1 MNKIYSMLGLASK
14 AGKLVSGE
22 EIVRNSI
29 RQNKVKL
36 LIISED
42 ASDNTKKRFL
52 NAAEYYKVPV
62 YIWGSKE
69 QLGFGIGKSNR
80 SVVGISDDN
89 FVKSIGSLLHA
100 ENPVTPI
107 GEKSGGELNE

>member
-1 MNKIYSMLGLASK
+1 MLGLASK

-29 RQNKVKL
+29 RQGKVKL

-42 ASDNTKKRFL
+42 ASENTKKRFI
-52 NAAEYYKVPV
+52 NTAEYYKVPV
-62 YIWGSKE
+62 YIWGYKE
-69 QLGFGIGKSNR
+69 QLGSGIGKSNR
-80 SVVGISDDN
+80 SVVGIIDN
-89 FVKSIGSLLHA
+89 NFTNTIKLLLSA

>member
-22 EIVRNSI
+22 EIVRNTI
-29 RQNKVKL
+29 RQGKVKL

-42 ASDNTKKRFL
+42 ASENTKKRFL
-52 NAAEYYKVPV
+52 NTAEYYKVPV
-62 YIWGSKE
+62 YIWGNKE
-69 QLGFGIGKSNR
+69 QLGSGIGKSNR
-80 SVVGISDDN
+80 SVVGISDNN
-89 FVKSIGSLLHA
+89 FTKSIQSLLDA
-100 ENPVTPI
+100 ENPITPI